1 MQEIIISKNE
11 AGQRADKFLSKFLCR
26 APKNFIYKMTW
37 KSIWQMYCIRELV
50 KTHEFLRSKSK

>member
-26 APKNFIYKMTW
+26 APKNFIYKM
-37 KSIWQMYCIRELV
+37 IRKKNITLND
-50 KTHEFLRSKSK
+50 KKMSGN